1 MNRETEIS
9 LVRRVLDHIASST
22 TDTADSSYRQP
33 ADHYTSPERLAREL
47 DQVFGRAP
55 LAVAHLS
62 ELARPGDFVTRRIGD
77 VPVLLTR
84 DRAGALRAFINVCRH
99 RGTQLV
105 EDPRG
110 RGAKGFACPYHAWS
124 YGLDG
129 ALLAVPHSIGFPGV
143 EPGPAAGLVPL
154 PVAVAAGFAWIRLD
168 RAAADTPLDPSAWLG
183 PLAAEL
189 DGLALS
195 AQHVHDPRT
204 IELAQNWKLAAD
216 GALETY
222 HLRATHRRTIYPLFH
237 DNLGL
242 VDLFGPHIRT
252 VFPKRSIASLAALP
266 TSEWN
271 LRLHANV
278 LYFLFPNTILLVEP
292 DHSMV
297 LHTYPAG
304 TDRCRFDAYALVPE
318 PPLSDKALAYWTANL
333 AVFYGAVAED
343 FARGDSIQAS
353 LRSGANRELL
363 FGRFEHALAAFHRAL
378 DAML

>member
-1 MNRETEIS
+1 MNRDTEIA
-9 LVRRVLDHIASST
+9 LCRRVLDHIAGGT
-22 TDTADSSYRQP
+22 TDQGETSYRQP
-33 ADHYTSPERLAREL
+33 AEHYTSPDRLAREL
-47 DQVFGRAP
+47 DALFGRLP

-62 ELARPGDFVTRRIGD
+62 ELAAPGDFVTRRIGD
-77 VPVLLTR
+77 TPILLTR
-84 DRAGALRAFINVCRH
+84 DRAGDVRAFVNVCRH
-99 RGTQLV
+99 RGTQVV
-105 EDPRG
+105 EGARG

-129 ALLAVPHSIGFPGV
+129 ALLAVPHAGGFPGV

-154 PVAVAAGFAWIRLD
+154 PAACAAGFVWISLD
-168 RAAADTPLDPSAWLG
+168 RAAATPLDPAAWLG
-183 PLAAEL
+183 PLAGEL
-189 DGLALS
+189 DGLALP
-195 AQHVHDPRT
+195 AQHVHDPRA

-242 VDLFGPHIRT
+242 VDLVGPHIRT
-252 VFPKRSIASLAALP
+252 VFPKRSIAALAALP
-266 TSEWN
+266 TAEWN
-271 LRLHANV
+271 LRAHANI

-297 LHTYPAG
+297 LHTYPVG

-318 PPLSDKALAYWTANL
+318 PARGEKALGYWAANL

-353 LRSGANRELL
+353 LRSGANRDLL
-363 FGRFEHALAAFHRAL
+363 FGRFEHALAAFHRTL